1 MKKIF
6 AYFGYVLSV
15 ALVGALT
22 ACNPQETIDEDTA
35 SLSIKT
41 FFPAKVVTNQPM
53 TVSGNGMDGVR
64 EVVFPGGVSVTNL
77 EHVGDGMLRLTA
89 PAGIAT
95 GGGPLTVRTADEE
108 AVSRFDLTVG
118 NPVVTGFS
126 KQAGETISFG
136 DLLYIYGRDLEF
148 LSSLELLDADGK
160 PNVIPESMF
169 YRKGTSSVVVKI
181 PQNTFEGTFP
191 GKVRSIDGQSFDVP
205 ELTYAPPAG
214 GGHWEHQEIT
224 VFEEETVFDGWSATL
239 VVPAAKFADV
249 VEGAI
254 IRVIYKDKGT
264 DFNPIYK
271 HVGSWGDWNEFQDI
285 IEHGDGYFQST
296 VTAAVMDELKSEG
309 LRFQG
314 LGFTVTSVVLIQD
327 VWVEEG
333 EDDKPKETTIWEQ
346 EVVFDGWSATLVVDP
361 AMFAKAQPGFI
372 VRVFIKDK
380 GTDYNPIYK
389 HVGSWGDWTEF
400 QDGISHTDDYF
411 EAPIPDGAM
420 DELQQDGLRFQGL
433 GFTVTKIMLLPV

>member
-64 EVVFPGGVSVTNL
+64 EVVFPGGVSVTAI
-77 EHVGDGMLRLTA
+77 EHVGDGMIRLNA
-89 PAGIAT
+89 PAGIAAA
-95 GGGPLTVRTADEE
+95 GGPLTVRSADGE
-108 AVSRFDLTVG
+108 AESRFPLTVG

-126 KQAGETISFG
+126 KHEGETVEFG
-136 DLLYIYGRDLEF
+136 ELFYIYGKDLEF
-148 LSSLELLDADGK
+148 LSSVELLDADGN
-160 PNVIPESMF
+160 PCVIPESLF

-191 GKVRSIDGQSFDVP
+191 GKVNSIDGKSFAIP
-205 ELTYAPPAG
+205 ELTYTAPAG

-224 VFEEETVFDGWSATL
+224 VFDTETVFDSWSATL
-239 VVPAAKFADV
+239 VVSPAKFVDV

-254 IRVIYKDKGT
+254 IRVNYKDKGD

-271 HVGSWGDWNEFQDI
+271 HVGSWGDWDEFQTL
-285 IEHGDGYFQST
+285 IEHGDGVFQST
-296 VTAAVMDELKSEG
+296 VTAPVIDELKSDG

-327 VWVEEG
+327 VWVEE
-333 EDDKPKETTIWEQ
+333 EEAPKETTIWEQ
-346 EVVFDGWSATLVVDP
+346 ETVFDSWSATLVVDP
-361 AMFAKAQPGFI
+361 GMFAKAQEGYI
-372 VRVFIKDK
+372 VRVFFKDK
-380 GTDYNPIYK
+380 GDDYNPIYK

-400 QDGISHTDDYF
+400 QSEIVHKDDYF
-411 EAPIPDGAM
+411 EAPIPASAM
-420 DELQQDGLRFQGL
+420 EELQSEGLRFQGL
-433 GFTVTKIMLLPV
+433 GFTVTKIMLIPV